1 MVYILCN
8 DFISPGYLIA
18 NEQLQGPSKV
28 GNRVTFLA
36 INYFFFPQG
45 KEDREITRNNLLV
58 KLNGQRN
65 RYLLLWNTVHFC
77 AKCGLHSLNINRWQI
92 RIKYLSVVDICKKK
106 NCKIKKKISK
116 WKAVTTEV
124 PKLMTVTFYFYRLN
138 RAPTLRWKL
147 FFKKS

>member
-92 RIKYLSVVDICKKK
+92 RIKYLSVVDICNIHITYPMEK
-106 NCKIKKKISK
+106 NVAYICDRHKEKDLKMKSSDYWGTQAYDSYI
-116 WKAVTTEV
+116 
-124 PKLMTVTFYFYRLN
+124 
-138 RAPTLRWKL
+138 L
-147 FFKKS
+147 FL